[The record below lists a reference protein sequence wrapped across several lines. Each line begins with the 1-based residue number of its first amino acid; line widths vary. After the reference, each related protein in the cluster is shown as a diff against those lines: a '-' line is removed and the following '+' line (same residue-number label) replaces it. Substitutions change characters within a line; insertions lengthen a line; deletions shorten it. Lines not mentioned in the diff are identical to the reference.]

1 MKEIVPNIYV
11 STEYPGV
18 NVGFIVRP
26 EGVIAVDAPTLPKDA
41 RAWRRRIAA
50 TTASPI
56 LYTVL
61 TDTHPHRLLNAGV
74 LEAPIVAARAAYARA
89 ADYTD
94 GFWRNVVRRLI
105 RHYPDLGGSL
115 ADVNIVLPE
124 ILFNNN
130 LTLHKGKVDVTVERV
145 AGSAPGSAWI
155 DLHEEGVLFT
165 GDTLVAETHPIMD
178 ASPDTKAWLNT
189 LTTLRRRQLSDVTI
203 VPGRGPLC
211 DQSASQHLSEYI
223 RVARRRARSLYKAG
237 RTPGG
242 MDEFVSEMLSL
253 FPTPE
258 DEREQL
264 QRRVQSGLERV
275 YEEFQAKAQRT

>member
-11 STEYPGV
+11 STEYAGV

-26 EGVIAVDAPTLPKDA
+26 EGVIAVDAPTLPRDA
-41 RAWRRRIAA
+41 RIWRQQIAA
-50 TTASPI
+50 TTDVPI
-56 LYTVL
+56 LYTLL
-61 TDTHPHRLLNAGV
+61 TDTHPHRLLNAGI
-74 LEAPIVAARAAYARA
+74 LEAPIVAARAAFIRA

-105 RHYPDLGGSL
+105 RCYPNIGGSL
-115 ADVNIVLPE
+115 TDLHIVLPE

-155 DLHEEGVLFT
+155 DLCEEGVLFA
-165 GDTLVAETHPIMD
+165 GDTLVVGTHPILD

-189 LTTLRRRQLSDVTI
+189 LTMLRRRQLSNVTI

-211 DQSASQHLSEYI
+211 DQSASQRLSEYI
-223 RVARRRARSLYKAG
+223 RVARRRMRSLHRAG
-237 RTPGG
+237 RPPRG
-242 MDEFVSEMLSL
+242 MEEFVSEMLSL

-275 YEEFQAKAQRT
+275 YEEFEAEMRRT